1 MGYLSAMLPLFS
13 VISALGLGISGIFLA
28 KGRLRWAFLKFCATT
43 FHWQFCWMVLFA
55 WGQPEYADLIC
66 RIGYTGIIFLPLF
79 CYETV
84 NAYLDIKP
92 RDSKVITALCLG
104 FLVCLWSNDLFIEG
118 AHLHWFGYYPKAG
131 VLHPFYLAMVAYLF
145 VRNSIR
151 LTQFHRRA
159 KGRIKKCLVKFFL
172 LASMFYSLSGLD
184 YVLNYPDLMPG
195 FRLYPFG
202 VFFITMGVFL
212 FAIAHFVTINA
223 TLEKRVRQKTQQLE
237 NSIAALREAASTK
250 KKFITNITHELRT
263 PLTLIRGWTEFM
275 LDERT
280 DPLPQSLVAI
290 LNMMQVQTLSL
301 THKINELLKASRYDA
316 GMAQLTLTPMDMD
329 AFVFEIV
336 SSFQGLAKGRQLAI
350 NYQNR
355 CQRTDIYMDGEKMRD
370 ILNNLIRNAFKFTE
384 KGEIRVTLD
393 QENDSHL
400 ILTVEDTGVGIAPGV
415 IQGIFKR
422 FEQGDG
428 SKTRRYEGTGLGLAI
443 VKESVNILK
452 GKIQVKSRLGEGT
465 CFTLELPCNLEE
477 LSPKSVIKNDKSP
490 KTWEGPPGPTKDL
503 ARIDNQELV
512 EIDRSDASQPMGK
525 NIRRIDS
532 PNPRGTIVIAED
544 SSGIQEFL
552 GRALG
557 HYTLYLTSDGKS
569 AWDIIQTV
577 QPDLLISDI
586 MMPELSG
593 FELLRKVRAH
603 SQLTS
608 LPVIII
614 TSLSDHVDRIKS
626 LQLGADEF
634 LTKPFHHLELQ
645 ARVKNVIGLH
655 RLERERAR
663 REQLETFL
671 MVLASAIESK
681 DPYTGGHVE
690 RVANYARDL
699 SRKLKLSP
707 DKVHE
712 IYMGTIVHDVG
723 KIGIKDEVL
732 NKKGKLTPEEFE
744 HIKEHP
750 VIGKRLLSQL
760 EIAPVAVNIAYFHQE
775 KWDGTGYPTGA
786 ANINIPLEARI
797 AAIADFWDA
806 ITSQRPY
813 RRAMPLLKALET
825 IKSERGKSLD
835 PTLLDL
841 FLDNKDKLYLKY
853 LPPQARNDL
862 ELSVPTDEAV

>member
-13 VISALGLGISGIFLA
+13 ALSALGLGVSGFFLA
-28 KGRLRWAFLKFCATT
+28 KGRLRNVFLRFCATT
-43 FHWQFCWMVLFA
+43 FHWQFCWVILFLS
-55 WGQPEYADLIC
+55 GQTDYVDLIC

-92 RDSKVITALCLG
+92 KDTRVIFTLCIG
-104 FLVCLWSNDLFIEG
+104 FLICLWSNDLFIQG

-131 VLHPFYLAMVAYLF
+131 ILHPLYLAMVAYL
-145 VRNSIR
+145 VTRNSIS
-151 LTQFHRRA
+151 LIQFHRRA
-159 KGRIKKCLVKFFL
+159 KDKIQKYQIQFFL
-172 LASMFYSLSGLD
+172 LASVVYSLSSLD
-184 YVLNYPDLMPG
+184 YALNYPHLISG
-195 FRLYPFG
+195 IRLYPFG
-202 VFFITMGVFL
+202 VFFITVSVFL
-212 FAIAHFVTINA
+212 FVIAHFITLNA
-223 TLEKRVRQKTQQLE
+223 TLEQRVRQKTQQLE
-237 NSIAALREAASTK
+237 NSVFALREAASTK

-301 THKINELLKASRYDA
+301 THKINELLKVSRYDA
-316 GMAQLTLTPMDMD
+316 GMAQLTLCPMDMD
-329 AFVFEIV
+329 TFIFEIV
-336 SSFQGLAKGRQLAI
+336 SSFRGLTEGSQLKL
-350 NYQNR
+350 NYENR
-355 CQRTDIYMDGEKMRD
+355 CQLSTIYMDSEKMRD
-370 ILNNLIRNAFKFTE
+370 ILNNPIRNAYKFTE
-384 KGEIRVTLD
+384 KGEICITLSQD
-393 QENDSHL
+393 EKKHF
-400 ILTVEDTGVGIAPGV
+400 ILQVEDTGVGIAPNV
-415 IQGIFKR
+415 MEGIFKR
-422 FEQGDG
+422 FEQGDS

-443 VKESVNILK
+443 VKESINILK
-452 GKIQVKSRLGEGT
+452 GDIQVKSRLGEGT
-465 CFTLELPCNLEE
+465 CFTLKFPCNLEE
-477 LSPKSVIKNDKSP
+477 LAPKSIIEKKAPEKNQ
-490 KTWEGPPGPTKDL
+490 GHIHTKDL
-503 ARIDNQELV
+503 ARINPHELV
-512 EIDRSDASQPMGK
+512 KIDRCDARQNTGEHV
-525 NIRRIDS
+525 RRIDS

-552 GRALG
+552 GRALS
-557 HYTLYLTSDGKS
+557 HYTLYLTSNGKS
-569 AWDIIQTV
+569 AWETIQTV

-586 MMPELSG
+586 MMPDISG
-593 FELLRKVRAH
+593 FELLKKIRAH
-603 SQLTS
+603 TRLTS

-655 RLERERAR
+655 RLEREKAR

-699 SRKLKLSP
+699 SRKLNLSP
-707 DKVHE
+707 DEVHE

-723 KIGIKDEVL
+723 KIGIKDDVL

-775 KWDGTGYPTGA
+775 KWDGSGYPTGL
-786 ANINIPLEARI
+786 ANNSIPREARI

-813 RRAMPLLKALET
+813 RQAMPLPMALKT

-835 PTLLDL
+835 PELLDL
-841 FLDNKDKLYLKY
+841 FLDEKDKLYLKY
-853 LPPQARNDL
+853 LPPQAREESPL
-862 ELSVPTDEAV
+862 TEAETV